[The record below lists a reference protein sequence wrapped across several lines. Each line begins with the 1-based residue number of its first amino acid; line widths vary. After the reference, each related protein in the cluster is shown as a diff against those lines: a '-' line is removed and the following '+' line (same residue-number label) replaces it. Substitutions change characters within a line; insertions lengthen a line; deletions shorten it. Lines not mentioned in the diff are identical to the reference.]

1 MRFPND
7 GTCVIQ
13 IDYLE
18 EKISAVLAESRQDR
32 KYEKAYIV
40 KFE

>member
-32 KYEKAYIV
+32 KYEKAYVV